1 MLAPR
6 NVQHAHGCSANGFYV
21 HLLAAGNVP
30 VVSRTKSFR
39 PAAAADLRLVLL
51 MPHFSLRLSPE
62 TGNGTGDVFQE
73 DR

>member
-1 MLAPR
+1 MLALR

-30 VVSRTKSFR
+30 VVSGTKSFR
-39 PAAAADLRLVLL
+39 PAAADLRLVLL
-51 MPHFSLRLSPE
+51 MPHFSLHLSPE

>member
-6 NVQHAHGCSANGFYV
+6 NVQRAHGCSANGFYV

-30 VVSRTKSFR
+30 VVSGTKSFR
-39 PAAAADLRLVLL
+39 PLLVLL